1 MAEAVLFFCT
11 LLSGIFLSTALSKQS
26 KMEEHVAIVADYQIL
41 PKGMVRPFAI
51 GEVYVELALAV
62 LLLIGSLRDSL
73 MPWAALGSLLLLAV
87 YSAAI
92 WTNLLRGRREISC
105 GCGGVAGN
113 HRLSWK
119 LVLRNLV
126 LMAGCVWVWRHAG
139 ALETLDSFRTLA
151 TMAAAGLTL
160 MAWVLYTEL
169 NKVGT
174 RIKTM
179 WADKEE
185 GA

>member
-1 MAEAVLFFCT
+1 MAAAILFFCT
-11 LLSGIFLSTALSKQS
+11 LLSGIFLSSALSKRS
-26 KMEEHVAIVADYQIL
+26 KMEEHVAIVADYRIL
-41 PKGMVRPFAI
+41 PEAMVRPLAI
-51 GEVYVELALAV
+51 GEVYVEGALAV

-73 MPWAALGSLLLLAV
+73 LPWAALGSLLLLAV

-92 WTNLLRGRREISC
+92 GINLLRGRREISC

-113 HRLSWK
+113 HLLSWK

-126 LMAGCVWVWRHAG
+126 LMAGCGWVWKNAG
-139 ALETLDSFRTLA
+139 ALETLDSIGTIT
-151 TMAAAGLTL
+151 TMTAAGLTL

-169 NKVGT
+169 NKVRT
-174 RIKTM
+174 RIKTI
-179 WADKEE
+179 WTSKEE